1 MFCDMTCFQEKIE
14 MDLLQHSIHTNS
26 NKMSSKSTP
35 TKQEVCEFGELMTNI
50 KKSLT
55 ECGFS
60 NPREKAMEVM
70 RKLNENQQK
79 YKGTQI
85 ALQFKTRRVEFLHH
99 KTQIC
104 VDYIQEITREEELDR
119 CILTTAQE
127 TERFHKAVKHA
138 KKQQEEIFFVS
149 VHLNEY
155 RNANWE
161 EFFQQVDEWVEQLD
175 DVELLEDNIRSWKWG
190 KQKYYRLTFTSANMT
205 SSSRTEFAFGHLI
218 QGLTYVVKKED
229 FKKHK
234 DKLYEKLSK
243 K

>member
-1 MFCDMTCFQEKIE
+1 MA
-14 MDLLQHSIHTNS
+14 
-26 NKMSSKSTP
+26 SKSTP
-35 TKQEVCEFGELMTNI
+35 SKQEVREFGELMTNI

-55 ECGFS
+55 EHAFS

-70 RKLNENQQK
+70 RKLNELQQK
-79 YKGTQI
+79 YKGQYI
-85 ALQFKTRRVEFLHH
+85 SLRFQTRRVEFLHQE
-99 KTQIC
+99 TQIC
-104 VDYIQEITREEELDR
+104 VDYMEEVTQEEELDR
-119 CILTTAQE
+119 CIMTTEKE
-127 TERFHKAVKHA
+127 TERFHKAVKNA
-138 KKQQEEIFFVS
+138 KKQQEEIFFLS

-155 RNANWE
+155 RHANWG

-205 SSSRTEFAFGHLI
+205 KSSSTEFAFGHLV

-234 DKLYEKLSK
+234 DKLYEKISK

>member
-1 MFCDMTCFQEKIE
+1 MA
-14 MDLLQHSIHTNS
+14 
-26 NKMSSKSTP
+26 SKSTP
-35 TKQEVCEFGELMTNI
+35 TKQEMRELMTNI
-50 KKSLT
+50 KKELT
-55 ECGFS
+55 EHAFS
-60 NPREKAMEVM
+60 NPGERLVEVM
-70 RKLNENQQK
+70 AKLNKNQQK

-85 ALQFKTRRVEFLHH
+85 ALQFKTRRVEFLHAE
-99 KTQIC
+99 TEIC
-104 VDYIQEITREEELDR
+104 VDYIQELTREEDMNR
-119 CILTTAQE
+119 CIMMKDKE

-138 KKQQEEIFFVS
+138 KREKEEIFFVS

-161 EFFQQVDEWVEQLD
+161 EFFGQVDEWVRQLD

-190 KQKYYRLTFTSANMT
+190 TQKYYRLTFTSANMT
-205 SSSRTEFAFGHLI
+205 ATSRTEFAFGHYI